1 MLGYQGGDNRLM
13 GVSSRIRP
21 PVFGAIWL
29 GHPLAN
35 GLHMARLED
44 DPTSPA
50 PSFASAA
57 DPG

>member
-1 MLGYQGGDNRLM
+1 MLGYQGSDSRLM

-44 DPTSPA
+44 D
-50 PSFASAA
+50 A
-57 DPG
+57 DVSGAVVRERR